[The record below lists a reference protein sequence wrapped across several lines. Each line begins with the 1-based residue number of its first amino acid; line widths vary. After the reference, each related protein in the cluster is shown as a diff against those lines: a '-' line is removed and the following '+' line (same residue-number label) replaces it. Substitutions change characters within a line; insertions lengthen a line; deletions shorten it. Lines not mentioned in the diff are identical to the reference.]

1 MRLRHRTNLII
12 LAVVTLTMTP
22 LRADSPPSA
31 KTEEK
36 HPVNVC
42 IVSGEHLQAGEIV
55 TYVYKKPGCPD
66 RVLRFC
72 CHKCLAKF
80 KNDPDRYLKKS
91 EQLESAIQSAEKTCK

>member
-1 MRLRHRTNLII
+1 MRLRHHTNLII
-12 LAVVTLTMTP
+12 LTVVTLTIP
-22 LRADSPPSA
+22 SLRADSPPVA

-55 TYVYKKPGCPD
+55 TFVYKKTGNPD

-80 KNDPDRYLKKS
+80 KNDPDRYLKKLD
-91 EQLESAIQSAEKTCK
+91 QLESANQSADKTGK